1 MELFEDGG
9 LRDEGGM
16 VDEQSGNE
24 VPVGSTRKEVRD
36 DIPAMLSEG
45 EFVFPA
51 DVVRYIGLENLMRMR
66 QDAKQGLKRM
76 DAMGQMGN
84 GDEATMPD
92 DLPFGMMDLI
102 IVEGEEEPEVEKKAQ
117 GGVVHMNEGG
127 FTTNSF
133 RVPKFDPS
141 NQDVR
146 QYENAE
152 GKKRN
157 IPFFDGKPL
166 YPIPEGYFPVGT
178 VEEDQTKEA
187 IPTGGDDDDPPTF
200 PQSEFQKAGGW
211 DMDTSATDGKALDMW
226 IKEAEKVSTFGN
238 VAAGIGTAI
247 NPLFGGLIALSNKHQ
262 KKQIV
267 KMLDEKI
274 AQAKKTPI
282 KGQVAA
288 LQEVKDRLTNPE
300 RKGILA
306 KIIDEVTGT
315 VTDSLGL
322 SEEEKIVSKAGASAN
337 TNQSPNEPDSA
348 TEAAIKKANQTVEI
362 VKAAGID
369 PSTVDSTAFGKSLGR
384 AVAKLGANASAEDI
398 ANEIKQTYK
407 ADVAGSTLQEDGTYD
422 ISSWFT
428 DSPAPETPEAI
439 PTAMETR
446 AAIAAPGDADLRP
459 RSTYDEVPT
468 LTDVGNALAEKSTA
482 PEAPQ
487 IATVAELSGPM
498 LGEGDI
504 EQIGIDAMPEGFRD
518 KDKIAD
524 ALGSVGRQAMTQPK
538 FESPIPPQYQQ
549 LKTALDELRESTAYR
564 GPVTGMSMKEK
575 LKDPTAPFKIGYEK
589 LTNAISQAIGGDDT
603 PTPPPTTTTTPTPS
617 SGGNDNDD
625 PPSFASVGDNAT
637 AAQQAS
643 QNVTTT
649 VEKDESGNV
658 TGVTTTGGTAEEQ
671 QTMQDYVTSAAA
683 GAKGGLFTRRKKKKK

>member
-16 VDEQSGNE
+16 VDEESGNE

-51 DVVRYIGLENLMRMR
+51 DVVRYIGLENLMRIR
-66 QDAKQGLKRM
+66 QDAKQGLKQM
-76 DAMGQMGN
+76 EAMGQMGN
-84 GDEATMPD
+84 GDEAVLPD
-92 DLPFGMMDLI
+92 DMPFGMMDLI
-102 IVEGEEEPEVEKKAQ
+102 IIEGEEEEPQEKAQ
-117 GGVVHMNEGG
+117 GGVIHANKGAFV
-127 FTTNSF
+127 TPT
-133 RVPKFDPS
+133 FDPY

-146 QYENAE
+146 VYENAD
-152 GKKRN
+152 GVTRN
-157 IPFFDGKPL
+157 IPFVGGEPV
-166 YPIPEGYFPVGT
+166 YPIPEGFFPVGQVKKEIDET
-178 VEEDQTKEA
+178 EEA
-187 IPTGGDDDDPPTF
+187 IPTGGDDDDTPPP

-211 DMDTSATDGKALDMW
+211 DMDFGDPPDSKKVDLW
-226 IKEAEKVSTFGN
+226 IKEAEKVSAVGGIAT
-238 VAAGIGTAI
+238 GIGFSI
-247 NPLFGGLIALSNKHQ
+247 NPILGGFMHIGNKGNKKGIADNYKRAMDAAS
-262 KKQIV
+262 
-267 KMLDEKI
+267 
-274 AQAKKTPI
+274 KTPT
-282 KGQVAA
+282 KGQVARLKA
-288 LQEVKDRLTNPE
+288 VDKRLTTKEGKNILSQIANE
-300 RKGILA
+300 VIDGFTGIFN
-306 KIIDEVTGT
+306 
-315 VTDSLGL
+315 
-322 SEEEKIVSKAGASAN
+322 SEEEKNAAKVQTGVAIGTGSNLSDAEVEKRINIGKSGLEKMADAREAERLAN
-337 TNQSPNEPDSA
+337 LIA
-348 TEAAIKKANQTVEI
+348 TEDQTI
-362 VKAAGID
+362 ID
-369 PSTVDSTAFGKSLGR
+369 
-384 AVAKLGANASAEDI
+384 
-398 ANEIKQTYK
+398 
-407 ADVAGSTLQEDGTYD
+407 AGSKLKEDGTYD

-428 DSPAPETPEAI
+428 DAPAPETPEAI

-459 RSTYDEVPT
+459 RSTYDEIPAT
-468 LTDVGNALAEKSTA
+468 RTDVETAIAEKSTTA

-487 IATVAELSGPM
+487 IATVAELSSPM
-498 LGEGDI
+498 LGEGDL
-504 EQIGIDAMPEGFRD
+504 EQTGIDAMPDARKE
-518 KDKIAD
+518 KTKIED

-575 LKDPTAPFKIGYEK
+575 LKDPMAPFKIGYEK
-589 LTNAISQAIGGDDT
+589 LSNAISQAIGGDDT
-603 PTPPPTTTTTPTPS
+603 PTPPTTTTTPTPS

-658 TGVTTTGGTAEEQ
+658 TGVTTTGGTEEEQ

-683 GAKGGLFTRRKKKKK
+683 GAKGGLFTRRKNKKK